1 MARLESASDPV
12 TLGSAI
18 LEKYSVSRDWS
29 RFSRY
34 PPYPTQTQASETCP
48 SLAQSV
54 TLHPE
59 GHLKMLTLRSGMVQ
73 GRSKLQW
80 QLLEEATWRS
90 GSGSRRHLGK
100 GLKAWLDK
108 MQIPGK
114 CDLLFSA
121 LNSGALLVSPPTSA
135 CRQKS

>member
-1 MARLESASDPV
+1 
-12 TLGSAI
+12 
-18 LEKYSVSRDWS
+18 
-29 RFSRY
+29 
-34 PPYPTQTQASETCP
+34 
-48 SLAQSV
+48 
-54 TLHPE
+54 
-59 GHLKMLTLRSGMVQ
+59 MVQ

-114 CDLLFSA
+114 CDLLFTA
-121 LNSGALLVSPPTSA
+121 LNSDALLCHLRHLPAFKKADVSGLPGRLVELWLQITGQSDSIEAARRRGHEFTLWAADHGKLPHLQA
-135 CRQKS
+135 P

>member
-1 MARLESASDPV
+1 
-12 TLGSAI
+12 
-18 LEKYSVSRDWS
+18 
-29 RFSRY
+29 
-34 PPYPTQTQASETCP
+34 
-48 SLAQSV
+48 
-54 TLHPE
+54 
-59 GHLKMLTLRSGMVQ
+59 MVQ

-90 GSGSRRHLGK
+90 GSASRWHAGK

-135 CRQKS
+135 AVKKADVSGLLSRLLELWLQITGQSDSIEAARRRGHEFTLWAADHGKLPHLQAP